1 MWKQGNGLLMKD
13 VARDSIIF
21 VAFGWNIFVHKLLQE
36 MDHFILSW
44 GGANYQK
51 EILAQDKAT
60 KKKKVAQK
68 ESHKRNIW
76 SKSKQTLHD
85 LTLEKKFLFRN
96 FSHLSPPP

>member
-60 KKKKVAQK
+60 QKKSRTKRATQKKYM
-68 ESHKRNIW
+68 
-76 SKSKQTLHD
+76 KQIETNLARPD
-85 LTLEKKFLFRN
+85 PRKNSCSETFPT
-96 FSHLSPPP
+96 SPPLKI

>member
-60 KKKKVAQK
+60 QKKSRTKRATQKKYM
-68 ESHKRNIW
+68 
-76 SKSKQTLHD
+76 KQIETNLARPD
-85 LTLEKKFLFRN
+85 PRKKFLFRN